1 MASIVELREMSDE
14 DLDELKENAR
24 EEMFNLR
31 FQNASARLAD
41 VSRIR
46 VVRRELAQVETVLNM
61 RRLAIEDAVEQ
72 PEIDM
77 VLAGKEWSATAHFDY
92 EESAWLVEFFD
103 EEDDDLTSTHIDL
116 NKKRVEGRRV
126 RRQAR

>member
-1 MASIVELREMSDE
+1 MSDE
-14 DLDELKENAR
+14 DLDELMENAR

-46 VVRRELAQVETVLNM
+46 AVRRELAQTKTILNM
-61 RRLAIEDAVEQ
+61 RKLAIDAAVSQ
-72 PEIDM
+72 PEIDS
-77 VLAGKEWSATAHFDY
+77 VISGKKWSATAHFRY
-92 EESAWLVEFFD
+92 EESAWLVEFVD
-103 EEDDDLTSTHIDL
+103 EDDNELTSTYINL
-116 NKKRVEGRRV
+116 NKKRVKGRRV

>member
-1 MASIVELREMSDE
+1 MASIVELREMSGE

-61 RRLAIEDAVEQ
+61 RRLAIEAAVEQ
-72 PEIDM
+72 PEIDSL
-77 VLAGKEWSATAHFDY
+77 LAGKEWSATAHFDY

-103 EEDDDLTSTHIDL
+103 KEDDDLTSTHINL
-116 NKKRVEGRRV
+116 NKKYCVP
-126 RRQAR
+126 